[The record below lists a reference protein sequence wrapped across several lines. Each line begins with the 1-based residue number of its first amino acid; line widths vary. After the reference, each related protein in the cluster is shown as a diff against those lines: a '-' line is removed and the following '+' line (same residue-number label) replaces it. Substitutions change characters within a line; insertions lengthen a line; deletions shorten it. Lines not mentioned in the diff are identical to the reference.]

1 MDTGNF
7 GTDAVPD
14 AGVRE
19 VQIFGSVSDPQQR
32 RTGVIPESQCWS
44 AGSKP
49 VVEIIFQEESPVDT
63 GLHSGAADSTERIA
77 RDNPKSGAASGA
89 ELTGNTGNGCVLWL
103 GIGGEGITG
112 VEYQAT
118 SENDYQEVGKG
129 ENYHQW
135 LKTLNKYPPIFFR
148 QDENYY
154 HEQESSMDYQKAPC
168 TERMEALQGSV

>member
-19 VQIFGSVSDPQQR
+19 VQVFGSVPDPQGR
-32 RTGVIPESQCWS
+32 RTSIVPESQCRS

-49 VVEIIFQEESPVDT
+49 VVEIIFQEALPGDS
-63 GLHSGAADSTERIA
+63 GLYHGAAESTERIA
-77 RDNPKSGAASGA
+77 RDNPKSGGAAGS
-89 ELTGNTGNGCVLWL
+89 ELTGNTENGCVLWQ
-103 GIGGEGITG
+103 GVGGEGITR
-112 VEYQAT
+112 VEYQAA
-118 SENDYQEVGKG
+118 SENDYQEAGKG

-154 HEQESSMDYQKAPC
+154 HEQESRMDYQKAPC
-168 TERMEALQGSV
+168 TERMEAFPGSV